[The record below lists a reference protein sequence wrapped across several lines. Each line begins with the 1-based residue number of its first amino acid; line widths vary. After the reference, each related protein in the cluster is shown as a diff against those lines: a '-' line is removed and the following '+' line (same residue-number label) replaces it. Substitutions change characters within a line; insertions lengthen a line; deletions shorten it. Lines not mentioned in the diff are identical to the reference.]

1 MPTVEQMAQ
10 GYMEQIEQKITDLER
25 QLDLLRRHL
34 QECKE
39 ETKEKENDRNTIPNG
54 PITDD

>member
-10 GYMEQIEQKITDLER
+10 GYMEQIEQKIVDLEK

-39 ETKEKENDRNTIPNG
+39 EIKVTEND
-54 PITDD
+54 

>member
-1 MPTVEQMAQ
+1 MPTVEQMAK
-10 GYMEQIEQKITDLER
+10 GYMEQIEQKIADVEK

-39 ETKEKENDRNTIPNG
+39 EIKETEND
-54 PITDD
+54 

>member
-10 GYMEQIEQKITDLER
+10 GYIEQIEQKVVDLEK

-39 ETKEKENDRNTIPNG
+39 EIKEKEND
-54 PITDD
+54 

>member
-10 GYMEQIEQKITDLER
+10 GYIEQIEQKIVDLEG

-34 QECKE
+34 QECKDE
-39 ETKEKENDRNTIPNG
+39 IKETE
-54 PITDD
+54 DD

>member
-10 GYMEQIEQKITDLER
+10 GYMEQIEQKIVDLEK

-39 ETKEKENDRNTIPNG
+39 EIKETEND
-54 PITDD
+54 

>member
-10 GYMEQIEQKITDLER
+10 GYMEQIEQKIADMEK
-25 QLDLLRRHL
+25 QLDMLRRHL

-39 ETKEKENDRNTIPNG
+39 EIKETEND
-54 PITDD
+54 

>member
-10 GYMEQIEQKITDLER
+10 GYMEQIEQKIADLEG

-34 QECKE
+34 QECKD
-39 ETKEKENDRNTIPNG
+39 ETKETE
-54 PITDD
+54 DD

>member
-1 MPTVEQMAQ
+1 MPTVVQMAK
-10 GYMEQIEQKITDLER
+10 GYMEQIEQKITDLEK

-39 ETKEKENDRNTIPNG
+39 EIKEKEND
-54 PITDD
+54 

>member
-10 GYMEQIEQKITDLER
+10 GYMEQIEQKIADLER

-34 QECKE
+34 QECKD
-39 ETKEKENDRNTIPNG
+39 ETKETK
-54 PITDD
+54 DD